1 MPTKLYI
8 TDPEM
13 QVFANTK
20 LTIVSGPL
28 MPYLETIYIA
38 SNVWCFLQI
47 FIFPPLFNNHVW

>member
-8 TDPEM
+8 TYPEM

-38 SNVWCFLQI
+38 SNV
-47 FIFPPLFNNHVW
+47 